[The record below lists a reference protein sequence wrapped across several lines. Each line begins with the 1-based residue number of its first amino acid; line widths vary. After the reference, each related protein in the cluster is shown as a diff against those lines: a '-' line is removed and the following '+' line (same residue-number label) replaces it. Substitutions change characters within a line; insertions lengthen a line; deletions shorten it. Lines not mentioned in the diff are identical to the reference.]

1 MARSGGI
8 GRNNPSVDGA
18 DAAPAGSVPWPLVI
32 TAAYA
37 WRFIAIGVLLAFAV
51 AVFARLA
58 PVLLPLII
66 AVLIAAP
73 LERLVTRM
81 ARHRIPRGLGAAIVI
96 LTLTLTVLGLV
107 TLAGTAI
114 VAGFDELRV
123 AALEGVETFI
133 QWLITGP
140 LHVAEE
146 RLTDLTGQLSTWLE
160 ENWLGV
166 ANGALSVTGTI
177 GQVFAGM
184 LIALIG
190 LFFVL
195 RDGRG
200 MWLWFVKG
208 IGGENADR
216 IDRAGRNS
224 WITLRR
230 YTQTSAF
237 VAFVDAVGI
246 GLAAWILGIPLAFP
260 IAITVFLFSFI
271 PMFGAAIS
279 GAIAVAVALVDG
291 GWVTA
296 LIMLGC
302 VLLVQQL
309 EGSLLYPWLFGKAAN
324 IHPMVILVSVSAGTL
339 LAGFLGAV
347 IAVPIVAFT
356 IAFIKGLRKEFIVE
370 EPPTISQQLPTIKE
384 RAQAMIH
391 RRGRRHEDEPDR
403 LVGD

>member
-1 MARSGGI
+1 MARRGEI
-8 GRNNPSVDGA
+8 ERDNPSVDGA
-18 DAAPAGSVPWPLVI
+18 DGAPAGSVPWPLVI

-37 WRFIAIGVLLAFAV
+37 WRFIAIGVLV
-51 AVFARLA
+51 AVGVALFARLA
-58 PVLLPLII
+58 PVLLPLVI

-81 ARHRIPRGLGAAIVI
+81 ARHRVPRGLGAAIVI
-96 LTLTLTVLGLV
+96 LSLTLIVVGLV
-107 TLAGTAI
+107 TIAGTAI
-114 VAGFDELRV
+114 VAGFDELRTAV
-123 AALEGVETFI
+123 LEGVDTFI
-133 QWLITGP
+133 QWLISGP
-140 LHVAEE
+140 LHINED
-146 RLTDLTGQLSTWLE
+146 RLTDLTGQGTTWLE
-160 ENWLGV
+160 QNWAGV

-177 GQVFAGM
+177 GQVLAGM

-195 RDGRG
+195 RDGRS
-200 MWLWFVKG
+200 MWLTFVTAV
-208 IGGENADR
+208 GGGNASR
-216 IDRAGRNS
+216 IDSAGRNS
-224 WITLRR
+224 WLTLRR

-309 EGSLLYPWLFGKAAN
+309 EGSLLYPWIFGKAAS

-339 LAGFLGAV
+339 VAGFVGAV
-347 IAVPIVAFT
+347 VAVPLVAFV
-356 IAFIKGLRKEFIVE
+356 IAFVQGLRKEFVVE
-370 EPPTISQQLPTIKE
+370 EPPTISQQLPQIRS
-384 RAQAMIH
+384 RAQAALH
-391 RRGRRHEDEPDR
+391 RRSREEPDR

>member
-1 MARSGGI
+1 MARREAI
-8 GRNNPSVDGA
+8 ERDNPSVDGA

-37 WRFIAIGVLLAFAV
+37 WRFIAIGVLVAFGFL
-51 AVFARLA
+51 VFARLA

-81 ARHRIPRGLGAAIVI
+81 ARHRVPRGLGSAIVI
-96 LTLTLTVLGLV
+96 LTLFFVVVGLIAI
-107 TLAGTAI
+107 AGTAI
-114 VAGFDELRV
+114 VAGFDELRT
-123 AALEGVETFI
+123 AALEGLDTFI

-146 RLTDLTGQLSTWLE
+146 RLTNLTGQATEWLE
-160 ENWLGV
+160 QNWMGV

-177 GQVFAGM
+177 GQVLAGM

-200 MWLWFVKG
+200 MWLGFVNG
-208 IGGENADR
+208 IGGNNASR
-216 IDRAGRNS
+216 IDSAGRNS
-224 WITLRR
+224 WIMLRR

-279 GAIAVAVALVDG
+279 GAVAVAVALVDG
-291 GWVTA
+291 GWTTA

-309 EGSLLYPWLFGKAAN
+309 EGSILYPLLFGKAAS
-324 IHPMVILVSVSAGTL
+324 IHPMIILVSVSAGTL

-347 IAVPIVAFT
+347 IAVPIVAAT
-356 IAFIKGLRKEFIVE
+356 IAFVQGLRKEFVVE
-370 EPPTISQQLPTIKE
+370 EPPTISQQLPGLRT
-384 RAQAMIH
+384 RARSVLH
-391 RRGRRHEDEPDR
+391 RRERTVPDEPDR